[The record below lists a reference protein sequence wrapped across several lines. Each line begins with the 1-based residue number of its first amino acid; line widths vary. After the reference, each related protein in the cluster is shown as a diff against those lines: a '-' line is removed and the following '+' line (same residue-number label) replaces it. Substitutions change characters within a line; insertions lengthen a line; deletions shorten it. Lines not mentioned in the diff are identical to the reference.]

1 MNKNFQICLKEILRH
16 EGGYV
21 NHPKDPGGATNKGI
35 TRGTLSA
42 YLGRGATIQDV
53 KHISDKLVS
62 EIYYKKYWR
71 VSQCHVLP
79 SGIDLMV
86 FNASV
91 NCGPKRG
98 ARFLQQALNKMG
110 SKLVVDSDIG
120 LKTVEV
126 SKSADRDT
134 LIDHYAKI
142 QMAYYRRLKIFSTF
156 GRGWTRRTKETVHFA
171 LNMKEDTM
179 SIFDSLIGTKFV
191 GYKTILAVVSYVLL
205 SAAQTHD
212 VINLEPKLFDTI
224 IEGIIAFGGLSI
236 MAKVERYLDMFGMGA
251 KK

>member
-1 MNKNFQICLKEILRH
+1 MDRNFQICLKEILRH

-21 NHPKDPGGATNKGI
+21 NHPRDPGGPTNYGI
-35 TRGTLSA
+35 TQGTLSA
-42 YLGRGATIQDV
+42 HLGRGATVQDV
-53 KHISDKLVS
+53 KHISLKTVS

-71 VSQCHVLP
+71 LSQCHALP
-79 SGIDLMV
+79 SGVDFMV

-126 SKSADRDT
+126 SKKVNRDE
-134 LIDHYAKI
+134 LINHYSKI
-142 QMAYYRRLKIFSTF
+142 QMSYYRRLKTFKTF
-156 GRGWTRRTKETVHFA
+156 GKGWARRTKESVSFA
-171 LNMKEDTM
+171 LNMEEDKM
-179 SIFDSLIGTKFV
+179 SPFDLLVGNRLT
-191 GYKTILAVVSYVLL
+191 GYKTIIAVISYVLL
-205 SAAQTHD
+205 SAAQSHD
-212 VINLEPKLFDTI
+212 VINLDPKLFNTI
-224 IEGIIAFGGLSI
+224 IDGIIAFGGLSL
-236 MAKVERYLDMFGMGA
+236 MAKVERYLDMFGLGA